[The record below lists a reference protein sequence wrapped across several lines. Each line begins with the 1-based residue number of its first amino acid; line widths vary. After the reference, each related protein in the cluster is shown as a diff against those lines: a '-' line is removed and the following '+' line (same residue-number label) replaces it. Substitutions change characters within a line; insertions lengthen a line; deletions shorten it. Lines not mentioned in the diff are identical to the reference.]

1 MTLEDEMKQRG
12 PNAKKKKRDE
22 NKKEREK
29 SRKKGRGGGKG
40 GEGGGGGR
48 AEHEAL
54 EVKGVCALEKE
65 RQIFQTPPLVD
76 CTNLKL
82 IGSPDRVHAEP
93 DLLFI

>member
-40 GEGGGGGR
+40 GEGGGGR